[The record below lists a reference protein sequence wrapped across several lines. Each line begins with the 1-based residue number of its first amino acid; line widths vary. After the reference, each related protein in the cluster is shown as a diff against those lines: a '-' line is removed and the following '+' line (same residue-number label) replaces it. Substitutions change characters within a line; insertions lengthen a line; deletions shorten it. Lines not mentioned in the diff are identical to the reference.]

1 LPATLLL
8 AHGAG
13 SGPWIFE
20 DWPDSFP
27 GVELLAV
34 DLQAGVE
41 VGGAS
46 MLDYAGA
53 LVSAAEGLT
62 HPIGLVGWS
71 SGGLAA
77 LLAAEQIRPSSL
89 VLLEASPPSEVQGS
103 DADLQIGDGLFDP
116 EAVYG
121 PFPPGVWS
129 RPESIRARGERKRGL
144 SVPAV
149 PCPALVVYGH
159 EFPEERGRALVAL
172 YGAEELSFP
181 DLDHWGLVLDARVRQ
196 AIARWLVGNS

>member
-1 LPATLLL
+1 
-8 AHGAG
+8 
-13 SGPWIFE
+13 
-20 DWPDSFP
+20 
-27 GVELLAV
+27 
-34 DLQAGVE
+34 LQAGVE

-89 VLLEASPPSEVQGS
+89 VLLAASPPSEVQGS

-159 EFPEERGRALVAL
+159 EFPEARGRALVAL

-196 AIARWLVGNS
+196 AIARWLVENS

>member
-1 LPATLLL
+1 
-8 AHGAG
+8 
-13 SGPWIFE
+13 
-20 DWPDSFP
+20 
-27 GVELLAV
+27 
-34 DLQAGVE
+34 
-41 VGGAS
+41 

-71 SGGLAA
+71 SGGLVA

-121 PFPPGVWS
+121 PFGAS
-129 RPESIRARGERKRGL
+129 ASEACRFQRFRARPL
-144 SVPAV
+144 W
-149 PCPALVVYGH
+149 CTDT
-159 EFPEERGRALVAL
+159 
-172 YGAEELSFP
+172 SFP
-181 DLDHWGLVLDARVRQ
+181 KNGGAPLPPSTAPRSSPSRIWTTGVSCSTLAFGGR
-196 AIARWLVGNS
+196 

>member
-1 LPATLLL
+1 
-8 AHGAG
+8 
-13 SGPWIFE
+13 
-20 DWPDSFP
+20 
-27 GVELLAV
+27 
-34 DLQAGVE
+34 
-41 VGGAS
+41 

-71 SGGLAA
+71 SGGLVA

-129 RPESIRARGERKRGL
+129 RRNRFGPGASASEACRFQRFRARPL
-144 SVPAV
+144 W
-149 PCPALVVYGH
+149 CTDT
-159 EFPEERGRALVAL
+159 
-172 YGAEELSFP
+172 SFP
-181 DLDHWGLVLDARVRQ
+181 KNGGAPLPPSTAPRSSPSRIWTTGVSCSTLAFGGR
-196 AIARWLVGNS
+196 